1 MSQNPPSLRPDLA
14 PRAKLTDT
22 PRKGQPTIGMVSLG
36 CPKALVDSERILT
49 RLRAEGYGISPD
61 YTGADAVIVN
71 TCGFLDSAKAES
83 LDAIGE
89 ALAEN
94 GRVIVTG
101 CLGAEPD
108 YIREHHPR
116 ILAVTGPHQYEQ
128 VLDAVHAAVPPS
140 PDPFIDLLPASGVS
154 LTPRHYSYLKISE
167 GCNHKCK
174 FCIIPD
180 MRGRLAS
187 RPAHAVLREAEKLV
201 ENGVKEL
208 LVISQDTS
216 AYGVDIKHA
225 EANGHRAHITDLARD
240 LGALGAWVRLH
251 YVYPYPHVRNLIP
264 LMAEGLVLPYL
275 DIPFQHAHPETLRRM
290 ARPAAAARTLDE
302 IAAWRSVCPD
312 LTLRSTFIV
321 GYPGETEAEFQTLLD
336 WLDEAQLDRVGCFQ
350 YENVAG
356 ARSNDL
362 PDHVADEIK
371 QDRWDRFMEKAQG
384 ISEAKLAAKV
394 GQRIDVII
402 DDIDSDGIATC
413 RTKADAP
420 EIDGNLF
427 IDEGTDGLSVGDIVS
442 VEVDEAGEY
451 DLWASL
457 TRT

>member
-1 MSQNPPSLRPDLA
+1 M
-14 PRAKLTDT
+14 
-22 PRKGQPTIGMVSLG
+22 IGMVSLG

-49 RLRAEGYGISPD
+49 RLRAEGYAISPD

-89 ALAEN
+89 ALQEN

-108 YIREHHPR
+108 YIREHHPK

-128 VLDAVHAAVPPS
+128 VLDAVHLAVPPS
-140 PDPFIDLLPASGVS
+140 PDSFIDLLPASGVT

-201 ENGVKEL
+201 DAGVREL

-225 EANGHRAHITDLARD
+225 IDKGHRAHITDLARD
-240 LGALGAWVRLH
+240 LGSLGAWIRLH
-251 YVYPYPHVRNLIP
+251 YVYPYPHVRDLIP
-264 LMAEGLVLPYL
+264 LMAEGLILPYL
-275 DIPFQHAHPETLRRM
+275 DIPFQHAHPDVLKRM
-290 ARPAAAARTLDE
+290 ARPAAAAKTLDE
-302 IAAWRSVCPD
+302 IAAWRSACPD
-312 LTLRSTFIV
+312 ITLRSTFIV

-350 YENVAG
+350 YENVDG
-356 ARSNDL
+356 ARSNAL
-362 PDHVADEIK
+362 PDHVPDEVK
-371 QDRWDRFMEKAQG
+371 QDRWNRFMEKAQA
-384 ISEAKLAAKV
+384 ISEAKLEAKV
-394 GQRIDVII
+394 GATIEVIV
-402 DDIDSDGIATC
+402 DEVDEEGATC

-427 IDEGTDGLSVGDIVS
+427 IDEGFDALSPGDIVKVK
-442 VEVDEAGEY
+442 VEEAGDY
-451 DLWASL
+451 DLWGRL
-457 TRT
+457 V

>member
-1 MSQNPPSLRPDLA
+1 MSTNPPNLRPDIA
-14 PRAKLTDT
+14 PAARLDGKTR
-22 PRKGQPTIGMVSLG
+22 PGQPSIGMVSLG

-61 YTGADAVIVN
+61 YSGADAVIVN

-83 LDAIGE
+83 LEAIGE
-89 ALAEN
+89 ALSEN

-101 CLGAEPD
+101 CLGAEPE
-108 YIREHHPR
+108 YITGAHPKV
-116 ILAVTGPHQYEQ
+116 LAVTGPHQYEQ

-140 PDPFIDLLPASGVS
+140 PDPFVDLLPASGVS

-187 RPAHAVLREAEKLV
+187 RPHKAVLREAEKLV
-201 ENGVKEL
+201 EAGVQEL

-216 AYGVDIKHA
+216 AYGTDWDREVRRGLT
-225 EANGHRAHITDLARD
+225 EQPITTLARD
-240 LGALGAWVRLH
+240 LGSLGAWVRLH
-251 YVYPYPHVRNLIP
+251 YVYPYPHVREMIP

-275 DIPFQHAHPETLRRM
+275 DVPFQHAHPDTLKRM
-290 ARPAAAARTLDE
+290 ARPAAAEATLDR
-302 IAAWRSVCPD
+302 IAEWRDICPD
-312 LTLRSTFIV
+312 IVLRSTFIV

-336 WLDEAQLDRVGCFQ
+336 WMDEAQLDRVGCFQ
-350 YENVAG
+350 YENVDG
-356 ARSNDL
+356 ARSNAL
-362 PDHVADEIK
+362 PDHVAPEIK
-371 QDRWDRFMEKAQG
+371 QERWDRFMEKAQA
-384 ISEAKLAAKV
+384 ISEAKLEAKV
-394 GQRIDVII
+394 GTRIDVIV
-402 DDIDSDGIATC
+402 DEVDAEAATC

-427 IDEGTDGLSVGDIVS
+427 IDEGFEALTPGQIVT

-451 DLWASL
+451 DLWGRL
-457 TRT
+457 V